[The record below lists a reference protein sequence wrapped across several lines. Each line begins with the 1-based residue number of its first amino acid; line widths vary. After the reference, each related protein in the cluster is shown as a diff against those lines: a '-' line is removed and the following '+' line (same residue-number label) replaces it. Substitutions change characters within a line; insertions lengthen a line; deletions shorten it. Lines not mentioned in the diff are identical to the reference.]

1 MAFGKRIKLIRQLR
15 GLTQRE
21 LGERI
26 GFSGKAADIRIAQ
39 YESETRKPKDKIAET
54 MAAALEVPAFAL
66 NVPDIDSNYGIMHT
80 LFALE
85 DEYGFQISNID
96 DKLCITLDKNH
107 PSFLGFFDMLNAWQ
121 KQNQKLQD
129 GEITQEEYDAWRY
142 AYPASSANETKQRL
156 AALRSEMK

>member
-54 MAAALEVPAFAL
+54 MADALEVPAFAL
-66 NVPDIDSNYGIMHT
+66 NVPDIDSDYGVMHT
-80 LFALE
+80 LFTLE
-85 DEYGFQISNID
+85 DEYGFQIRNID
-96 DKLCITLDKNH
+96 GRLCITLDKNH
-107 PSFLGFFDMLNAWQ
+107 PAYMNFFGMLNGWNEKYDQ
-121 KQNQKLQD
+121 LKKE
-129 GEITQEEYDAWRY
+129 EITQEEYDAWRY
-142 AYPASSANETKQRL
+142 AYPASAAKETKQRL
-156 AALRSEMK
+156 DVLRSKSE

>member
-1 MAFGKRIKLIRQLR
+1 MAFGKRIKRIRQLK

-54 MAAALEVPAFAL
+54 MAGALEVPPFAL
-66 NVPDIDSNYGIMHT
+66 NVPDIDSDYGIMHT
-80 LFALE
+80 LFTLE
-85 DEYGFQISNID
+85 DECGFKISNID
-96 DKLCITLDKNH
+96 GRLCITLDKEH
-107 PSFLGFFDMLNAWQ
+107 PSFLSFFGMLNAWQ
-121 KQNQKLQD
+121 KQYQKLQD

-142 AYPASSANETKQRL
+142 AYPKYNKGL
-156 AALRSEMK
+156 

>member
-54 MAAALEVPAFAL
+54 MAGALEVPTFAL
-66 NVPDIDSNYGIMHT
+66 NVPNIDSDYGVMHT
-80 LFALE
+80 LFTLE
-85 DEYGFQISNID
+85 DEYGFQIRNID
-96 DKLCITLDKNH
+96 GKLCITLDKSH

-129 GEITQEEYDAWRY
+129 EEITQEEYDAWRY
-142 AYPASSANETKQRL
+142 AYPESAAKETKQRL
-156 AALRSEMK
+156 DALRSKSE

>member
-54 MAAALEVPAFAL
+54 MADALDVPAFAL
-66 NVPDIDSNYGIMHT
+66 NVPDIDSNYGVMHT
-80 LFALE
+80 LFTLE
-85 DEYGFQISNID
+85 DEYGFQISNTD
-96 DKLCITLDKNH
+96 GKLCITLDKGH
-107 PSFLGFFDMLNAWQ
+107 PSYLGFFDMLNAWQ
-121 KQNQKLQD
+121 KQYQKLHD
-129 GEITQEEYDAWRY
+129 GEITREEYDAWRY
-142 AYPASSANETKQRL
+142 EYPASSAKETKQHL
-156 AALRSEMK
+156 DALRSKMK